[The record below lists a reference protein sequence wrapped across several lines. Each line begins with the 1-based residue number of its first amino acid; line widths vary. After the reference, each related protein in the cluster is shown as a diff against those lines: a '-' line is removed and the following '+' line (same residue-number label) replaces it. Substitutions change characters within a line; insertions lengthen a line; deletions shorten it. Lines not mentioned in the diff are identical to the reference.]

1 MSTQAG
7 IISKIKKNDLVLPI
21 KFLIYTSLIFNLRYL
36 IFDIPCSIFYNEWL
50 IYALVVLKKLF
61 EKKNDYW
68 IFLNFFHINWQSIT
82 ACTHNFLIWG
92 SSGVSD
98 GQGFFG
104 TKNTAWQ
111 TKKKMLW
118 QYPHFSFYDLCINF

>member
-68 IFLNFFHINWQSIT
+68 IFLNFFHIN
-82 ACTHNFLIWG
+82 
-92 SSGVSD
+92 
-98 GQGFFG
+98 
-104 TKNTAWQ
+104 
-111 TKKKMLW
+111 
-118 QYPHFSFYDLCINF
+118 